1 MSTAV
6 APARL
11 VLSVWMFMTA
21 TSSEARAEAEANVL
35 GLVPRVLNQRES
47 IVYTDWTEWRYPLH
61 AKAGRHADRV
71 AGEDSIAV
79 LRRTAEAPNGTDIDE
94 RLAEDADLL
103 GQAQRKPAFASTS
116 VEVGAAERGG
126 RNR

>member
-35 GLVPRVLNQRES
+35 GLVPRVLKQRES

-61 AKAGRHADRV
+61 AKGGRHAHRV

-79 LRRTAEAPNGTDIDE
+79 MRRTPEPPRGTD
-94 RLAEDADLL
+94 
-103 GQAQRKPAFASTS
+103 S
-116 VEVGAAERGG
+116 AERVVDSSASRG
-126 RNR
+126 